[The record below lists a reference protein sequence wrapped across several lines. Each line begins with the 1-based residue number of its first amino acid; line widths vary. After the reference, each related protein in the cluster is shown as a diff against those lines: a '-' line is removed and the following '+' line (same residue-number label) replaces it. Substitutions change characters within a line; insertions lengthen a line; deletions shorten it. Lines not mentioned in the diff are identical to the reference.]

1 MAGSEMVEEPGRA
14 GGKTPQPSGV
24 VTFLLSDVEGST
36 QLWQSSAER
45 ALAALTRLEQ
55 LVAEHADEYSGYLQ
69 REQGEGDSAVVAFA
83 RATDAVNCVV
93 ALQRALAVEPWVEGG
108 RILARMALHTGEVEV
123 VDGSYRGLEVHRCAR
138 VRGLAYGGQT
148 LLSER
153 TARLVR
159 ASLPTGISLRE
170 MGEYPLRGLAE
181 PERVFQLCDPELRVE
196 FPPLRVDASLSK
208 AASAPGSNLQ
218 FRVLGPLEVET
229 PDGLLPL
236 GGVNQRVVLAALVL
250 DANRVVSTESLIE
263 SVWGSEPPDRAAVT
277 LQGYV
282 ANLRKVLEPHRTT
295 GSASKIIVTQK
306 PGYVLRV
313 SPESLDLLGFRRHLD
328 EARAARAAGDLDRAA
343 DRFRAALDLWRGPA
357 LADLALEPFAAAP
370 VAALEELRLG
380 ALEDRIDVDLERGLH
395 GALVAELE
403 VLVDAHPLRERLR
416 AQLMLALYR
425 AGRPAHALRVY
436 EDAQRVL
443 RDELGIEPDE
453 PLRTLEQAILARDQ
467 TLDVAP
473 SRPAPAAV
481 VGSDAMPSTPVPVA
495 LDEVAA
501 PAFVGR
507 AAELSQ
513 LETLLAEMRRGA
525 RRMAFVGGEP
535 GIGKTRLL
543 TELAHRASDAGV
555 IVLYGRAD
563 DETVVPFQPFVEALR
578 PYAATMS
585 AAALRD
591 SLRSL
596 GSELAILLPELAT
609 VVPEWGQSTQL
620 EPEIAR
626 YHMFEAVAGFVDA
639 VVCARPVL
647 LLLDDL
653 QWADTATLQLLGRV
667 AQDRERG
674 QLLVVGAYRSTAFDS
689 GEPLAKTLAGLGVDV
704 DLTRFDLHGLD
715 DDEVTAFLRAWT
727 GAEPLPSL
735 GPALR
740 DRTDGNPFFLVE
752 TVRHMA
758 EIGEPIGPKTRP
770 SDLSADRG
778 VPATVRGVI
787 ARRLADLDERC
798 ARTLDAAAIVG
809 RRFDLDLVVELLES
823 SDREVMDSLDE
834 AVAAGFV
841 QEVSDAPGWY
851 RFAHSLARDAIV
863 DGLGATRAIRL
874 HRAAGE
880 AIEARGPDERAARVA
895 DLARHFAAAASLGA
909 PEREKAV
916 DYAVRAGDR
925 AMESLAFEEA
935 VEHYAAALEVLSGFS
950 RRDDEVE
957 CRILLR
963 QRDAQARA
971 GDDVGAAI
979 SLELVTEVASAR
991 PAAGGLSF
999 LLDPGA
1005 WRPPPW
1011 GHGQS
1016 VEAESGR

>member
-1 MAGSEMVEEPGRA
+1 METRPEHRSSS
-14 GGKTPQPSGV
+14 TPQPTGA

-36 QLWQSSAER
+36 NMWQSSAER
-45 ALAALTRLEQ
+45 ALAALTRLEE
-55 LVAEHADEYSGYLQ
+55 LVAQHAEDYSGYLQ
-69 REQGEGDSAVVAFA
+69 REQGEGDSAIVAFA
-83 RATDAVNCVV
+83 NPVDAVHCVL
-93 ALQRALAVEPWVEGG
+93 ALQKAIGAEPWDEAAL
-108 RILARMALHTGEVEV
+108 IKARMALHTGEVEV

-153 TARLVR
+153 TSGLVR
-159 ASLPTGISLRE
+159 ASLPTGVSLRE
-170 MGEYPLRGLAE
+170 MGEFPLRGLE
-181 PERVFQLCDPELRVE
+181 LPERVYQLCDPDLRDE
-196 FPPLRVDASLSK
+196 FPPLRVDKSLT
-208 AASAPGSNLQ
+208 AAAVAPGSNLDY
-218 FRVLGPLEVET
+218 RVLGPLEVEG

-236 GGVNQRVVLAALVL
+236 GGVNQRVVLASLVL
-250 DANRVVSTESLIE
+250 DANRVVSIDTLVEN
-263 SVWGSEPPDRAAVT
+263 VWGANPPDRPAVA

-282 ANLRKVLEPHRTT
+282 SSLRKVLEPHRTSGT
-295 GSASKIIVTQK
+295 ASKIIVTQK

-313 SPESLDLLGFRRHLD
+313 SPEALDLLSFRRHLD
-328 EARAARAAGDLDRAA
+328 EARAARSAGDLERAA

-357 LADLALEPFAAAP
+357 LADLAFESFAEAP
-370 VAALEELRLG
+370 AAALEELRLG

-436 EDAQRVL
+436 EDTKRVL
-443 RDELGIEPDE
+443 HDELGIEPDE
-453 PLRTLEQAILARDQ
+453 PLRSLERRILERDLG
-467 TLDVAP
+467 LDVAP
-473 SRPAPAAV
+473 TSLLAAPSL
-481 VGSDAMPSTPVPVA
+481 VGG
-495 LDEVAA
+495 AA
-501 PAFVGR
+501 PAPTSVPIALTEAAAPVFVGR
-507 AAELSQ
+507 TAELSQ
-513 LETLLAEMRRGA
+513 LESMLAETLRGA
-525 RRMAFVGGEP
+525 RRMALVGGEP

-543 TELAHRASDAGV
+543 TELAQRASDEGV

-578 PYAATMS
+578 PYAATLS
-585 AAALRD
+585 ADALRD

-596 GSELAILLPELAT
+596 GSELAILLPELAS
-609 VVPEWGQSTQL
+609 VVPEWSQPSAL

-653 QWADTATLQLLGRV
+653 QWADTATLQLLGRI
-667 AQDRERG
+667 ARDQERG
-674 QLLVVGAYRSTAFDS
+674 QLLVVGTHRSNAFDS
-689 GEPLAKTLAGLGVDV
+689 GDPLGRSLGPLGDSDITRLDLPGLSAE
-704 DLTRFDLHGLD
+704 
-715 DDEVTAFLRAWT
+715 EVTAFLAAWT
-727 GAEPLPSL
+727 GADSPPAL
-735 GPALR
+735 GRALR

-752 TVRHMA
+752 TVRHLA
-758 EIGEPIGPKTRP
+758 EIGEPIGPDTRP
-770 SDLSADRG
+770 SSLAADRG
-778 VPATVRGVI
+778 VAATVRGVI
-787 ARRLADLDERC
+787 ARRLVDLDERC
-798 ARTLDAAAIVG
+798 ARTLDVAAIVG
-809 RRFDLDLVVELLES
+809 RRFDLELVVQLLES
-823 SDREVMDSLDE
+823 SELDTMDALDE
-834 AVAAGFV
+834 AIAGGFV
-841 QEVSDAPGWY
+841 QEEAGAPGWY
-851 RFAHSLARDAIV
+851 RFSHSLARDAIV

-880 AIEARGPDERAARVA
+880 AIEARDEDERTARLA
-895 DLARHFAAAASLGA
+895 DLARHFAASASLGTV
-909 PEREKAV
+909 EREKAV

-935 VEHYAAALEVLSGFS
+935 VEHYGAALEVLSGFA

-963 QRDAQARA
+963 QRDAQARE
-971 GDDVGAAI
+971 GDEVGAAI
-979 SLELVTEVASAR
+979 SLERVTEVVSAR

-1011 GHGQS
+1011 GHE
-1016 VEAESGR
+1016 VPADEDA